1 MYLRKVVSY
10 RAVEQALLGCLGG
23 FRENINKELYIINF
37 TWLVKCIDA
46 IIDHNNDFLTFVN
59 ANRSQMV
66 EDTLNLTPVVIA
78 PIRLEKLRI
87 SYQRVGEEEVELTTI
102 FDEDV
107 INAVKD
113 SLASFNP
120 DNNTIKRVTFENHLK
135 EQHPQLIINN
145 KKRPLWEMVKQ
156 IGSAINPKWRYKY

>member
-1 MYLRKVVSY
+1 
-10 RAVEQALLGCLGG
+10 
-23 FRENINKELYIINF
+23 
-37 TWLVKCIDA
+37 
-46 IIDHNNDFLTFVN
+46 
-59 ANRSQMV
+59 MV
-66 EDTLNLTPVVIA
+66 EDTLNLTPVVMA

-102 FDEDV
+102 FDENV